1 MKHHS
6 RNFLFIRTLFAPVQ
20 QDLSTARSCK
30 HAACYQAQR
39 ARKAFGTGAGARA
52 FMQVALVSIV
62 SISLSLSL
70 SLGAFPLGSFYSDD
84 ASSRTMLH
92 DGGAQC
98 TPNSNTQHTAFA
110 DVRNSDQTQAGS
122 VSSLSIPVDQ
132 CPSITAEMAVVM
144 DESGTVLF
152 ARDAYKANPIASI
165 TKVMTALVAVENAP
179 LTTTITVTKEA
190 ARVGE
195 SSAHLKAGDTMPLS
209 AALKAL
215 LIPSGNDAAV
225 SIAESVGALI
235 LEKQGSASSEEG
247 SAGTQD
253 GTSSANAPAQ
263 ANATTSANT
272 AAHATSNAH
281 AQSSKSTSAAS
292 HGASKPKHTPGY
304 QAFIKE
310 MNAYAARLGCK
321 DTVYENP
328 HGLDNGAFAGNLH
341 SCAYDQGLI
350 ALEAMKH
357 PELEEIFSMRGL
369 NVVNATYVHDAKHS
383 SGASGAAFSNDSKAL
398 PLTTIIHVKRN
409 GIDTAVELTGHNHLL
424 YNYHF
429 ARGIKTGTTD
439 AAGFAFMG
447 AARNDQGRLLVSVV
461 IKSSSDQDRFR
472 DTKKLF
478 EWAYG
483 HFVQYTFVS
492 TPQTLSDEQAKPILN
507 KLNAAPA
514 DAQHQNLPV
523 LARIGIPSS
532 EFSVDVTTTSF
543 PVRQINMFG
552 GNIAQRV
559 ALTRS
564 IAHARIGDEVGKLQ
578 FYQNNA
584 LIEEVPLLV
593 YNVNAKPHTE
603 GFSLDGIF
611 QAIEE
616 FLGGLLQNKAESD
629 VTIELYN
636 TARLVH
642 DARSR
647 V

>member
-6 RNFLFIRTLFAPVQ
+6 RKFLFIRTLFAPVQ
-20 QDLSTARSCK
+20 QDLSTSRSGK
-30 HAACYQAQR
+30 HEASYQAQR
-39 ARKAFGTGAGARA
+39 ARKAFGTRAGAPS
-52 FMQVALVSIV
+52 FMQVVLVSIV

-70 SLGAFPLGSFYSDD
+70 GSFPLGSFYSDD
-84 ASSRTMLH
+84 ASPSTMSP
-92 DGGAQC
+92 DSVACC
-98 TPNSNTQHTAFA
+98 TPNTQHTAFA
-110 DVRNSDQTQAGS
+110 DVRNSDQTQAGT
-122 VSSLSIPVDQ
+122 VSSLSVPVDQ

-152 ARDAYKANPIASI
+152 GRNAYQANPIASI

-179 LTTTITVTKEA
+179 LSTPITVSKEA
-190 ARVGE
+190 ERVGE
-195 SSAHLKAGDTMPLS
+195 SSAHLRAGDTMPLS

-235 LEKQGSASSEEG
+235 LQKQKATSTSEDSPHAQNQSGNKNESSQADRTSQNSTSAL
-247 SAGTQD
+247 THN
-253 GTSSANAPAQ
+253 TSTNAP
-263 ANATTSANT
+263 TSAN
-272 AAHATSNAH
+272 H
-281 AQSSKSTSAAS
+281 SAA
-292 HGASKPKHTPGY
+292 Y
-304 QAFIKE
+304 EAFIQE

-328 HGLDNGAFAGNLH
+328 HGLDDGAFAGNLH
-341 SCAYDQGLI
+341 SCAYDQALI

-369 NVVNATYVHDAKHS
+369 NVVNAKYVHDAKHS
-383 SGASGAAFSNDSKAL
+383 SGAAGATFSNDSKAL

-409 GIDTAVELTGHNHLL
+409 GVDTAVELTGHNHLL
-424 YNYHF
+424 YNYQF

-447 AARNDQGRLLVSVV
+447 AARNNQGRLLVSVV
-461 IKSSSDQDRFR
+461 IKSSSDQDRFK

-483 HFVQYTFVS
+483 HFIQYTFVS
-492 TPQTLSDEQAKPILN
+492 TPQTLSDEQAKPILS

-514 DAQHQNLPV
+514 DAEHQNLPV

-532 EFSVDVTTTSF
+532 DISVDVTTTSF

-564 IAHARIGDEVGKLQ
+564 IAHARVGDEVGKLQ

-593 YNVNAKPHTE
+593 YNVNAKPHKQ

-616 FLGGLLQNKAESD
+616 FLGGLVQNKAESD

>member
-6 RNFLFIRTLFAPVQ
+6 RNFLFIRMLFAPVQ
-20 QDLSTARSCK
+20 QALSTARSGR
-30 HAACYQAQR
+30 HEACYQAQR
-39 ARKAFGTGAGARA
+39 ARKAFGAGAGARS

-70 SLGAFPLGSFYSDD
+70 GAFPLGNFYSDD

-92 DGGAQC
+92 EGGVPD
-98 TPNSNTQHTAFA
+98 TPNTNTQHTAFA

-152 ARDAYKANPIASI
+152 ARDAYKANPIASL

-190 ARVGE
+190 ERVGE
-195 SSAHLKAGDTMPLS
+195 SSAHLKTGDTMPLS

-235 LEKQGSASSEEG
+235 LEKQGSASHEDG
-247 SAGTQD
+247 SAGAQD
-253 GTSSANAPAQ
+253 AASNANTPGQ
-263 ANATTSANT
+263 ANGATSPNT
-272 AAHATSNAH
+272 AADATSNAH
-281 AQSSKSTSAAS
+281 AQSSKSASTVS
-292 HGASKPKHTPGY
+292 HGVSKSKHTPGY

-321 DTVYENP
+321 NTVYENP
-328 HGLDNGAFAGNLH
+328 HGLDDGAFAGNLH
-341 SCAYDQGLI
+341 SCAYDQALI

-369 NVVNATYVHDAKHS
+369 NVVNAKYVHDAKHS
-383 SGASGAAFSNDSKAL
+383 SGASGATFSNDSKAL

-409 GIDTAVELTGHNHLL
+409 GIDTPVELTGHNHLL

-472 DTKKLF
+472 DSKKLF

-483 HFVQYTFVS
+483 HFVQYTFIS

-552 GNIAQRV
+552 GNVAQRV

-616 FLGGLLQNKAESD
+616 FLGGLMQNKAESD